1 MRSKVLVSLLIP
13 GVFGDE
19 VEIFSADNERAVH
32 FGGNDGARQNTA
44 ADADFASEGAFFVW
58 KSRPLIDI
66 EATGHG
72 GIVPTDVVSVD
83 GECWS
88 PESQSDVLVPSS
100 SSRACAPALFGD
112 VGCFV
117 VEEDVRLLLESALA
131 LHCEFSGHD
140 CGCNGALVSSAG
152 LTIHWERFRYKIV
165 NLWAL
170 VGSG

>member
-44 ADADFASEGAFFVW
+44 ADADFAGEGAFFIYKFNAVNGYW
-58 KSRPLIDI
+58 IHPRL
-66 EATGHG
+66 ETL
-72 GIVPTDVVSVD
+72 PTDVGSVD

-88 PESQSDVLVPSS
+88 PESQSYVLVPSS
-100 SSRACAPALFGD
+100 SSRACAPALLGD

-117 VEEDVRLLLESALA
+117 IEEDVRLLLESALA
-131 LHCEFSGHD
+131 LHGEFCGHD
-140 CGCNGALVSSAG
+140 CGCNGALVSFAG
-152 LTIHWERFRYKIV
+152 LTISCERFWYKIV

-170 VGSG
+170 VASG